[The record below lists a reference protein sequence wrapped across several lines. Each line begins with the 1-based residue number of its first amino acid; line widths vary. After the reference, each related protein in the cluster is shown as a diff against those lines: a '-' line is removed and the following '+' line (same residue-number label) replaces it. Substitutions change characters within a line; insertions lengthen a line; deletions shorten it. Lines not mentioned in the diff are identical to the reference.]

1 MRKKERK
8 RDKKTL
14 FQNAIQK
21 FSSLLFCSFCSLK
34 YRCCFGKRSNRL
46 NAKYNN
52 NIAILLIIGLIGSGH
67 QPFFFSLARRSSV
80 RISRGTLCCNESR
93 QSDASLWRSE
103 ACFLYT
109 LRFRHHRAMRM
120 DLSNDAKASLIAL
133 SSLLKV
139 VVSSSAFV
147 FLLSLVLFSLS
158 SFTST

>member
-21 FSSLLFCSFCSLK
+21 CSSLLFCSFRSLK
-34 YRCCFGKRSNRL
+34 YRCCFGKRSDRL
-46 NAKYNN
+46 IAKYN

-67 QPFFFSLARRSSV
+67 QPFFFSLARRNSA
-80 RISRGTLCCNESR
+80 RISRGALCCNESR

-133 SSLLKV
+133 TSLLKV

>member
-1 MRKKERK
+1 MV
-8 RDKKTL
+8 
-14 FQNAIQK
+14 NA
-21 FSSLLFCSFCSLK
+21 
-34 YRCCFGKRSNRL
+34 RNRL
-46 NAKYNN
+46 IAKYND
-52 NIAILLIIGLIGSGH
+52 IAILLIIIGVIGSGH
-67 QPFFFSLARRSSV
+67 QPCFFSLARRSSV

-147 FLLSLVLFSLS
+147 CLLSLVLFSLS
-158 SFTST
+158 SSSSM